1 MKKQTFGWV
10 AIVVMSMA
18 VPLKLLA
25 AEAHVAVASNF
36 TAPVKRILLDFER
49 DTGHKLN
56 LAFGATGQF
65 YTQIRNGA
73 PFSILLAADAETPLK
88 LENEGLGVPESRLTY
103 ATGRLV
109 LWGKKPGFVDE
120 TGEVLRSGQF
130 EKIAVANPK
139 LSPYGAAALAA
150 LDKMGLRARISAKI
164 VEGANITQTFQFVS
178 SENAQLGFI
187 ALSQVYENGKIKEGS
202 GWVIPQSLHAPIKQ
216 DAVLLTSGKNN
227 AAAAAFLKYLQSEKA
242 KAIIRSYGYAL

>member
-10 AIVVMSMA
+10 AIVVMSMV

-25 AEAHVAVASNF
+25 AETNVAVASNF
-36 TAPVKRILLDFER
+36 MAPVKRILLYFER

-73 PFSILLAADAETPLK
+73 PFSILLAADDETPLK
-88 LENEGLGVPESRLTY
+88 LENEGLGVSGSRLTY
-103 ATGRLV
+103 ATGRFV
-109 LWGKKPGFVDE
+109 LWSKKPGFVDE

-130 EKIAVANPK
+130 EKLAIANPK
-139 LSPYGAAALAA
+139 LSPYGAAAVVA
-150 LDKMGLRARISAKI
+150 LDKMDLRARITAKI
-164 VEGANITQTFQFVS
+164 VEGTNITQTFQFVA

-202 GWVIPQSLHAPIKQ
+202 GWVIPPTLHAPIKQ
-216 DAVLLTSGKNN
+216 DAVLLTSGKGN
-227 AAAAAFLKYLQSEKA
+227 AAATAFLKYLQSEKA
-242 KAIIRSYGYAL
+242 KAIIRSYGYAI